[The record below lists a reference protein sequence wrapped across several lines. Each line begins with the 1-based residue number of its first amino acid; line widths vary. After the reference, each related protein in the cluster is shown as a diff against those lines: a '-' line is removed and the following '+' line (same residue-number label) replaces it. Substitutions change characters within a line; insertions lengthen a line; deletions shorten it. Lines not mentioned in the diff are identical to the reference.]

1 VTRVRVKIC
10 GLTRAE
16 DAARAIALG
25 ADAVG
30 FVLWPASPRA
40 LAAADAAVIAR
51 ALPPLVVRVGVFVDT
66 PPEDVAAIVRD
77 VGLDAV
83 QLHGDEDAAS
93 YAGVPARV
101 IKAVAVDDASDLDR
115 ARALPDF
122 VTPLVDVRDPARR
135 GGTGRTA
142 NWTAA
147 AALARSR
154 PIILA
159 GGLTAENVADAVRT
173 VAPWAI
179 DVSSGVEQA
188 PGIKSESRLAA
199 FFDALTQEGHRR

>member
-1 VTRVRVKIC
+1 MTRPRVKIC
-10 GLTRAE
+10 GITRAE
-16 DAARAIALG
+16 DAARAISLG
-25 ADAVG
+25 AEAIG

-40 LAAADAAVIAR
+40 IAVDRARVIAR
-51 ALPPLVVRVGVFVDT
+51 ALPPLVVRVGVFVNA
-66 PPEDVAAIVRD
+66 PPDEIAAIVRD

-83 QLHGDEDAAS
+83 QLHGDEDAAR
-93 YAGVPARV
+93 YADVPARL
-101 IKAVAVDDASDLDR
+101 IKAVPVDEAGDVDR

-122 VTPLVDVRDPARR
+122 VTPLVDVRDPVRR

-142 NWTAA
+142 DWSAA
-147 AALARSR
+147 ADLARSR

-159 GGLTAENVADAVRT
+159 GGLTAENVADAVRR

-188 PGIKSESRLAA
+188 PGIKNESRLAA
-199 FFDALTQEGHRR
+199 LFDALTQEGHR